1 MMYQL
6 KDLAGNT
13 TFMAN
18 EQIFAVIKEMRKLNK
33 RMCRFVDSAESETDK
48 ELASMYEDWSNDI
61 NNEVKGMAKAF
72 NMLTGYDISIVN
84 LLFDKIEEI

>member
-18 EQIFAVIKEMRKLNK
+18 EQVFAVIKEMRKLNK

-61 NNEVKGMAKAF
+61 DNEIKGMAKAF
-72 NMLTGYDISIVN
+72 NMLAEYDISIVN

>member
-13 TFMAN
+13 TFIAN
-18 EQIFAVIKEMRKLNK
+18 EQVFAVIKEMRKLNE

-48 ELASMYEDWSNDI
+48 ELASMYENWSNDI